1 MRINHDKKSELYN
14 VESRDRDRKI
24 IKYLQNVI
32 GNRIKDATNFDKLI
46 LIWYKWK
53 YTKYPNNYTISI
65 LEINWNR
72 ELW

>member
-1 MRINHDKKSELYN
+1 MIVFSLTHAEDEMRINHDKKSELYN

-46 LIWYKWK
+46 LI
-53 YTKYPNNYTISI
+53 
-65 LEINWNR
+65 
-72 ELW
+72 